1 MNEDLQRQFE
11 VSKDLPKSFEEALS
25 ALEQTVHQLESGGL
39 TLDEAT
45 RLYESGIRLA
55 RFCNERIAAAELK
68 ITEIKSAYGDQMRL
82 LGEEDSVDDC
92 VDEDNSVS
100 AS

>member
-45 RLYESGIRLA
+45 RLYESGIKLA
-55 RFCNERIAAAELK
+55 HFCNERIAAAELK
-68 ITEIKSAYGDQMRL
+68 ITELQHAFQHNTPA
-82 LGEEDSVDDC
+82 GEQPDDK
-92 VDEDNSVS
+92 
-100 AS
+100 